1 MILTCE
7 FIRIPIPLSDNTYQI
22 QTTLLWLMEGAGMAF
37 LYKAFR
43 QRMYRGKYRGKVFRV
58 RYHCI
63 AFIVG
68 VTVIIWSTKGRLL
81 V

>member
-1 MILTCE
+1 
-7 FIRIPIPLSDNTYQI
+7 
-22 QTTLLWLMEGAGMAF
+22 MAF

-68 VTVIIWSTKGRLL
+68 VIVIIWSTKGRLL